1 MSAKSAEAVD
11 KKWLTRIC
19 VSRGILSGR
28 VAGAHGLDWAKAG
41 ASFGKAGCLGGKNRP
56 PSKNKLYQKIKICQ
70 VANKWF
76 GCRKLER
83 EKLLPGMR
91 LVERLLSCVFAMG

>member
-1 MSAKSAEAVD
+1 M
-11 KKWLTRIC
+11 
-19 VSRGILSGR
+19 
-28 VAGAHGLDWAKAG
+28 GLPGG
-41 ASFGKAGCLGGKNRP
+41 ASFGKAGGLGGKIRP